1 MIKRFLPTE
10 TTYDHNKY
18 ILKPLR
24 AEVVEETNGMFEL
37 EIELPK
43 GTQVNRRDIITAP
56 TPRGVQ
62 PFRVYRITKTLQG
75 IRAYARHIFYDLAN
89 ALLLDVRP
97 TNTNGNGALQAII
110 NAVGWSGWSYLSDI
124 TELRTA
130 YYIRKNPVEAI
141 IGAENSILNT
151 WGGNLIRNGKEVRI
165 NASGVDRGYEIRL
178 GKNLIGIE
186 DDSDDSNVVT
196 RLYPTFERNQII
208 YGIPE
213 GYVDS
218 PLIGN
223 YPTPI
228 SKEVRVALTDEQKEL
243 PDADIHDILR
253 DYCNNLYSV
262 DNVDKPVVN
271 YKIDFVQLA
280 KVSRMP
286 QERKY
291 TYAGLEQ
298 LTYETLQ
305 TLTYGELQGV
315 NVIEQFTDLL
325 EKVDLYDLVKIKVK
339 ELDIDL
345 QARVI
350 SYRYD
355 CLGERYSKIELGGF
369 KPSNQYQTS
378 NIVQQIKNE
387 REKASEE
394 FRELYDLAINK
405 VTGNAG
411 GYQIT
416 RRNANNEPY
425 ETLWMD
431 TPDIQTAQN
440 VLRINQNGIAGSS
453 NGFNGPYSVAITTDG
468 WIVAERIQAINLSAI
483 SANLG
488 TVTAGRIEDGSG
500 VNYWDLNSGEMN
512 LNEIKIAGKK
522 VSASLSEVE
531 GDINS
536 LELTAT
542 SLTNRIS
549 NAEGNVSTL
558 QNTATGLTNR
568 ISNAEGNISTLQN
581 TAQGLALDVAAADGR
596 ALNAQATAD
605 AVTLEFK
612 GSVSGGNNILEKTD
626 TMEQWQVF
634 TGAILDTVNGWIHL
648 QANGSFPYGKVST
661 RINRNEDYIFSVDI
675 YTENVSSASSLA
687 THWRVVGEA
696 WIKTNHQISTNSGKW
711 IRVEM
716 PIKASSFGV
725 ADIEISVDCYG
736 ATSGEI
742 WYRRPQLEQ
751 GTKMSGWKPNS
762 NEMKTLTHVFDNQG
776 YTIKDSNGAELMS
789 LSKGVAN
796 EQNIGRV
803 DNVEAGYP
811 MKIPFHIG
819 AEVSQ
824 ITQAVLK
831 WDMSQFRTYS
841 KGAASGGG
849 VKTTP
854 SGGGSTSGASS
865 RSTAENSGPATF
877 VSNTQTEL
885 SYPNE
890 GKHYHRI
897 TAQQMEHSH
906 GMAHTHTTPSH
917 VHTLDIT
924 HEHAPVFGILETGIT
939 VDYTVGIEIDGV
951 YRAQP
956 NATRGI
962 IDLST
967 WITTNGWHEL
977 ILYVNGIKRLDA
989 NLFLKTYIRR

>member
-10 TTYDHNKY
+10 TTYNHNKH

-24 AEVVEETNGMFEL
+24 AEVVEEANGIFEL

-43 GTQVNRRDIITAP
+43 GTQLNKRDIITAP

-75 IRAYARHIFYDLAN
+75 IKAYARHIFYDLAN

-97 TNTNGNGALQAII
+97 TNTNVNGALQSIF

-124 TELRTA
+124 TDLRTA

-141 IGAENSILNT
+141 IGAENSILNV

-196 RLYPTFERNQII
+196 RLYPTFERNQVI

-228 SKEVRVALTDEQKEL
+228 AKEIRVALTDEQKEL

-280 KVSRMP
+280 KVARIA

-305 TLTYGELQGV
+305 TLTYGELQSV

-355 CLGERYSKIELGGF
+355 CIGERYAKLELGGF

-416 RRNANNEPY
+416 RRNTNDEPY

-431 TPDIQTAQN
+431 TPDIQTAQK
-440 VLRINQNGIAGSS
+440 VLRINQNGIAGSA

-500 VNYWDLNSGEMN
+500 ENYWDLNTGDMN
-512 LNEIKIAGKK
+512 LNDIKIAGKK
-522 VSASLSEVE
+522 VSVSLSEV
-531 GDINS
+531 
-536 LELTAT
+536 
-542 SLTNRIS
+542 
-549 NAEGNVSTL
+549 
-558 QNTATGLTNR
+558 
-568 ISNAEGNISTLQN
+568 
-581 TAQGLALDVAAADGR
+581 DGK

-605 AVTLEFK
+605 AVTLAFNNQEIGVVNMIKNGSIEFDYVGWSPWSNTSITK
-612 GSVSGGNNILEKTD
+612 TSDGIRVKPLSSGVFDVAVSSPAFRLKNGQLYTLSFDAASFYSTSVLDYIWLLNTADGNIRLSNVTIVSTD
-626 TMEQWQVF
+626 TTYRRYKLTF
-634 TGAILDTVNGWIHL
+634 TSTSSGDNV
-648 QANGSFPYGKVST
+648 KVLIGRTSAPNT
-661 RINRNEDYIFSVDI
+661 DAGFVLKNVQLEEGNKATAFKNAENE
-675 YTENVSSASSLA
+675 
-687 THWRVVGEA
+687 
-696 WIKTNHQISTNSGKW
+696 
-711 IRVEM
+711 
-716 PIKASSFGV
+716 IKA
-725 ADIEISVDCYG
+725 
-736 ATSGEI
+736 
-742 WYRRPQLEQ
+742 
-751 GTKMSGWKPNS
+751 
-762 NEMKTLTHVFDNQG
+762 LTHKFDASG
-776 YTIKDSNGAELMS
+776 YQVLDSNGNEIMS
-789 LSKGVAN
+789 LSKGIAN

-803 DNVEAGYP
+803 DNVESGYR
-811 MKIPFHIG
+811 MRIPFHIG
-819 AEVSQ
+819 IEVSQ
-824 ITQAVLK
+824 IVQAILK
-831 WDMSQFRTYS
+831 WDVSKFRTYS

-849 VKTTP
+849 TKTTP
-854 SGGGSTSGASS
+854 SGGAGTTGIRWGATGVAVGTTGYTVNSFGS
-865 RSTAENSGPATF
+865 P
-877 VSNTQTEL
+877 
-885 SYPNE
+885 
-890 GKHYHRI
+890 
-897 TAQQMEHSH
+897 HSH
-906 GMAHTHTTPSH
+906 QVYLDDLSHNHSTPAHTHSM
-917 VHTLDIT
+917 DIT
-924 HEHAPVFGILETGIT
+924 HSHDPVFGILEQNIS
-939 VDYTVGIEIDGV
+939 DNIIEIYVDGV
-951 YRAQP
+951 YRTSV
-956 NATRGI
+956 NASQGEV
-962 IDLST
+962 DLST
-967 WITTNGWHEL
+967 WITTSGWHRLEL
-977 ILYVNGIKRLDA
+977 ASVTLKRIDA